1 MWKEYV
7 RALRGAMTEETFGE
21 VRTGFSIGRGWSL
34 APPGACSDLG
44 SVLGS
49 EHDVIK
55 KLEAAFR
62 VRPSIAGCRRS
73 AKPQR
78 RRS

>member
-7 RALRGAMTEETFGE
+7 RALRGAMTDETFGE
-21 VRTGFSIGRGWSL
+21 VRTVILDRARRVARAAGGVLGV
-34 APPGACSDLG
+34 G

-62 VRPSIAGCRRS
+62 
-73 AKPQR
+73 
-78 RRS
+78 